1 MDNHGNQPKVY
12 PNDPADAPRL
22 LKIATTASVTTAMLL
37 IGVKIVAWLLTG
49 SISVL
54 ASLIDSIMDAAAS
67 TLNLLAVRL
76 SLQPPDREHRFGHG
90 KVEPLAAL
98 VQAAFIVGSGLF
110 LVLQAID
117 RLLHPRLLEDV
128 SIGLLVM
135 AFAIAATIVLLLI
148 QNHVIKRTGST
159 VIRADSLH
167 YMTDVLTNLGTIAAL
182 VLTQFGWP
190 LFDPLFGIVIAV
202 YICYGAWR
210 IGVDAV
216 NHLLDRELPDAV
228 REQVKQI
235 VRDEPGAR
243 GMHDLRTRQS
253 GLIQIIQ
260 LHIELDAGLSL
271 HDAHEISERVEEEI
285 RRTFPLADVTIHQ
298 DPV

>member
-37 IGVKIVAWLLTG
+37 IGVKMVAWLLTG